1 MSQEVKQKIVDYLSS
16 HDHLR
21 LATVTP
27 EGNPLAH
34 TVTYVSEDATVYF
47 ISDKS
52 SRKIQNL
59 IKSPRTAYTV
69 DENYKDLQSTQG
81 VQMEGVATIIS
92 TKEEMERV
100 MGLLLKKFP
109 QLTALPSNPNMV
121 AVKVTPKE
129 GYFLDNT
136 VRFGYRDRV
145 IF

>member
-47 ISDKS
+47 ISDKG

-59 IKSPRTAYTV
+59 MKNPRTAYTV

-92 TKEEMERV
+92 AKEEMEGV
-100 MGLLLKKFP
+100 MGLLLRKFP
-109 QLTALPSNPNMV
+109 QLTALPPNPNMV
-121 AVKVTPKE
+121 AVKVTPKQ

-136 VRFGYRDRV
+136 VRFGHRDKV
-145 IF
+145 TF